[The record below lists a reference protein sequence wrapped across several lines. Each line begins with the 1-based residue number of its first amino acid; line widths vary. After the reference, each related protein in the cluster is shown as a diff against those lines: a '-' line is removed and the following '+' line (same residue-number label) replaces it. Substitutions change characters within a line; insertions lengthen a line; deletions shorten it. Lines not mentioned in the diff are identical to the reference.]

1 MSRKLQALAIS
12 AALLA
17 GGLGTAQ
24 AASSQAKAKPAVTRT
39 KSNPNSLISSSASIP
54 PGSTIIYLSG
64 STASPIDP
72 AKPEELGDTRQQTLN
87 ILTKMKAQLESLGLG
102 MGDLVKMNVFLVGT
116 PENGGRMDAPA
127 MNEVFKTFF
136 GTPEQPNAPTRS
148 TVQVAALGRPY
159 VLVEIEG
166 IAAKA
171 P

>member
-1 MSRKLQALAIS
+1 MRTLQALAIT

-17 GGLGTAQ
+17 GGIGAAQ
-24 AASSQAKAKPAVTRT
+24 AASPKAKPAVTRT
-39 KSNPNSLISSSASIP
+39 KSSPSSLISSSATVP

-64 STASPIDP
+64 SVASPIDP
-72 AKPEELGDTRQQTLN
+72 AKPEDLGDTRQQTLS
-87 ILTKMKAQLESLGLG
+87 ILTKMKAQLETLGLG

-116 PENGGRMDAPA
+116 PENGGKMDAPA

-136 GTPEQPNAPTRS
+136 GTAEQPNAPTRS